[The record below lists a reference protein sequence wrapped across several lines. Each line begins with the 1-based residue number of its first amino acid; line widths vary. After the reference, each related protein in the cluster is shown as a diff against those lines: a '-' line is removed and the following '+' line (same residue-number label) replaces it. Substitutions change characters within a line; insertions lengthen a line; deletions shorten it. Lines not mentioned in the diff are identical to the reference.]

1 MKNNL
6 TDKQLAMKVSLWSM
20 IVNIFLTDNL
30 KVAVGFFGKSSALIS
45 DGIHSL
51 SDVFSTVAVMI
62 GINASSKRY
71 LIKNIDMGMKE

>member
-20 IVNIFLTDNL
+20 IVNVFLSII

-62 GINASSKRY
+62 GINASSKESD
-71 LIKNIDMGMKE
+71 KGT